1 MIQLIFKIGK
11 HAENRC
17 YHLPVDLDHGNRYY
31 ATSSVGCRSV
41 KHAPDEV
48 IAAMNDK
55 TIRLLWH
62 NILCGALA
70 AALSPFARSRSQLWH
85 FLPRS
90 PTGLSRWFL
99 RLLLTKISWIT
110 IWLRYDN
117 FLILIAPRYF
127 FKLLCKVHHLLRDDA
142 YQWWRQKAMA
152 NHFIQ
157 IISVFRI
164 EEDDRNKSI

>member
-110 IWLRYDN
+110 ILLRYDN

-127 FKLLCKVHHLLRDDA
+127 FKLLCKVRP
-142 YQWWRQKAMA
+142 QGWRLPMVKTKS
-152 NHFIQ
+152 NGKPLDSNNKCIQ
-157 IISVFRI
+157 NWGGRH
-164 EEDDRNKSI
+164 K